1 METLMTYTLP
11 TIIEEMPK
19 NGWELEAEPIP
30 AGEILQEDFLTPMR
44 ISQSELAKKID
55 CDIKTINKICNGHT
69 AITARTAL
77 KLSKFFGTTP
87 EFWLNLQMA
96 SDLWHAAHETEKTA

>member
-1 METLMTYTLP
+1 MND
-11 TIIEEMPK
+11 IEMPK
-19 NGWELEAEPIP
+19 NGWNIEAEPVP
-30 AGEILQEDFLTPMR
+30 AGEILQQDFLTPMG

-55 CDIKTINKICNGHT
+55 CDIKTVNKICKGHT

-87 EFWLNLQMA
+87 EFWLNLQM
-96 SDLWHAAHETEKTA
+96 STDLWRAAQETEKSA